1 MTSEGKDRSR
11 AHMYR
16 FGQILVQN
24 SPLFF
29 LMLHTDPVSVPFFFC
44 VMSVSTSVCITIFSI
59 LVITPNPNCSSIMPS
74 TPLEDCPR
82 DPHYSN
88 VRQATW
94 AGGHEQT
101 LACGL
106 WIPDTFSIPW
116 SGSDALFKLHSNGW
130 KHTTFL
136 VFSDRKLRGMC

>member
-74 TPLEDCPR
+74 TPLEDCLCPR

-88 VRQATW
+88 VRQATAEGPGQVDMSKHW
-94 AGGHEQT
+94 LVVCGYQTHFLSHGLVAMLCLSSTAMGGNT
-101 LACGL
+101 LH
-106 WIPDTFSIPW
+106 F
-116 SGSDALFKLHSNGW
+116 
-130 KHTTFL
+130 
-136 VFSDRKLRGMC
+136 